1 MIATKTFFLKTKK
14 IHIIKEGRK
23 YDYSRYCDQICIF
36 VCTYYIDFDVAK
48 NIKIVFSSLNV
59 FYICF
64 AVDKISSY
72 LIIFITIICILRCL
86 VYYHFKKQYLCQLID
101 YVEKPHEW
109 PMFSLNVHLWIFKSI
124 YVFSTSKN
132 ELFSSSKLLLM

>member
-86 VYYHFKKQYLCQLID
+86 VYYHFKSKFYVNLSIMSKSLTNGPCSVLMYFYEYLNQFTFFYKQKWIVQL
-101 YVEKPHEW
+101 
-109 PMFSLNVHLWIFKSI
+109 
-124 YVFSTSKN
+124 
-132 ELFSSSKLLLM
+132 